1 MKKEGK
7 LTLSDIDKLTLNQL
21 IGARDDVQK
30 KANTYYR
37 GIIDSIN
44 EFSKNENKRDNSSIM
59 EYIKAFLDNLLQYVT
74 LRSRMEE
81 LNRNLSLLEEANIQ
95 KENSKKEPKTNDEI
109 MDIVQEENNTSK
121 GDNNNKINSKKYKI

>member
-81 LNRNLSLLEEANIQ
+81 LNRNLFFWKKQI
-95 KENSKKEPKTNDEI
+95 SKKK
-109 MDIVQEENNTSK
+109 IVKRSQRQMMK
-121 GDNNNKINSKKYKI
+121 

>member
-1 MKKEGK
+1 
-7 LTLSDIDKLTLNQL
+7 
-21 IGARDDVQK
+21 
-30 KANTYYR
+30 
-37 GIIDSIN
+37 
-44 EFSKNENKRDNSSIM
+44 
-59 EYIKAFLDNLLQYVT
+59 
-74 LRSRMEE
+74 MEE